1 MLYLILPKNQKSS
14 GKPSL
19 ISLGGFGLL
28 MILGMML
35 LSSCQY
41 SLDKDLNISTG
52 QPYPTIV
59 RANGTRFTSTPQPNQ
74 LSSSN
79 NSPATLPFSLL
90 EAAKISLY
98 SEGFNTNWMILGAQN
113 EDINPRTTN
122 PVHNG
127 LLSIDI
133 TPNKT
138 DSQIFL
144 VVRDSTDESYPRTQ
158 IHGFRLWLNPGT
170 NPLALSDLA
179 VGILG
184 SNNKFEFPNPKNPA
198 ALPQYPIFTQVYI
211 YAPDADPVFPA
222 NTWTEMVIWLD
233 DLGGPPQYEY
243 IMGFTIQRKDTFRKT
258 FFIDDIQLIL
268 SGSGP
273 LPTQKPATATASNT
287 PYLTATATP
296 TNTPTATRAAPRYSP
311 TPTPT
316 EKAAATKAPPPADTK
331 EPLPTDPVSPPD
343 PEEPPPPED
352 PP

>member
-1 MLYLILPKNQKSS
+1 MLTQT
-14 GKPSL
+14 PSQNKKFPCKYNL
-19 ISLGGFGLL
+19 VYWGWFGLL
-28 MILGMML
+28 MILGIML

-41 SLDKDLNISTG
+41 SLDKVLLDKDLNISTG

-59 RANGTRFTSTPQPNQ
+59 RVTEKGVTATLAPNQ

-79 NSPATLPFSLL
+79 NSPATLPFSLV
-90 EAAKISLY
+90 EAAKISIY
-98 SEGFNTNWMILGAQN
+98 SEGFNTNWMILGAEN

-127 LLSIDI
+127 LFSIDI
-133 TPNKT
+133 TPNKA

-144 VVRDSTDESYPRTQ
+144 IVRDSTDESYPRAQ
-158 IHGFRLWLNPGT
+158 IHGFRLWLNPGN

-184 SNNKFEFPNPKNPA
+184 SNNKYEFPNPKNPA
-198 ALPQYPIFTQVYI
+198 ALPQSPIFTQVYI
-211 YAPDADPVFPA
+211 YAPNADPVFPA

-233 DLGGPPQYEY
+233 SLGDPPQYDY
-243 IMGFTIQRKDTFRKT
+243 IMGFTIQRRDTFRKT

-268 SGSGP
+268 TGSGQ
-273 LPTQKPATATASNT
+273 LPIQKPATATASQT
-287 PYLTATATP
+287 PFLSATPTP
-296 TNTPTATRAAPRYSP
+296 TNTPTNTPAAPRYTP

-316 EKAAATKAPPPADTK
+316 EKVEKTKAPPPKDT
-331 EPLPTDPVSPPD
+331 EVPPPTEDPF
-343 PEEPPPPED
+343 EPPPTAE